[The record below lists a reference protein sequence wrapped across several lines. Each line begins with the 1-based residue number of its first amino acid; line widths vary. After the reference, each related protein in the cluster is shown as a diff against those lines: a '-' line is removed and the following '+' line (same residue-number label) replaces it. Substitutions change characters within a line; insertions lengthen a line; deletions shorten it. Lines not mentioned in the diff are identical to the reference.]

1 MEIQNQ
7 MKINP
12 EEKLELPKWIII
24 LRQALKEYL
33 ENERSN
39 KSTKT
44 K

>member
-7 MKINP
+7 IKTNF
-12 EEKLELPKWIII
+12 EEKLELPKWIIV

-33 ENERSN
+33 ENEKTN